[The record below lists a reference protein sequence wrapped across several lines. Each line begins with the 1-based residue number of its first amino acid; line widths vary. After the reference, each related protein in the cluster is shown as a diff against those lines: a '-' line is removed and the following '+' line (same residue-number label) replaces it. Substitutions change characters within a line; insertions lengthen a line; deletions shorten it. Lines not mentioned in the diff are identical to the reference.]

1 MVDPEKMLD
10 LWTRGDWQ
18 FVLRD
23 ILLRDRGVGFE
34 VYMYINIRYFSHKR
48 TGQTYTLSF
57 HFSKELPGTC
67 LLRDFVFWFVAVSC
81 RINKNNPLTIPFF
94 FKTTMKIN
102 ASENFFNNTVHLIH
116 G

>member
-48 TGQTYTLSF
+48 TGQKYTLSF
-57 HFSKELPGTC
+57 HFSKLPGTC